1 MKNIII
7 AIVNLTS
14 IITRSVTK
22 TFKSL
27 ITESVDISR
36 VKVKKIEKETF
47 EEDEKDLI
55 DNVVIQQL
63 RRSDAKAA
71 YEMKKFL
78 KFSFSLL
85 TAKIKKLQ
93 NKNFVVNRVRSQ
105 LQSSQKRN
113 DCVERK

>member
-1 MKNIII
+1 MQNKLKNIII

-36 VKVKKIEKETF
+36 IKIKKNEKEIF
-47 EEDEKDLI
+47 EKNEKDLI
-55 DNVVIQQL
+55 NNVVIQQL
-63 RRSDAKAA
+63 RCSDARIV
-71 YEMKKFL
+71 YEIKKFL
-78 KFSFSLL
+78 KFSFNLL
-85 TAKIKKLQ
+85 TTKIKKFQ

-105 LQSSQKRN
+105 LQLL
-113 DCVERK
+113 

>member
-27 ITESVDISR
+27 ITKSVNILR
-36 VKVKKIEKETF
+36 IEVEKTAKETF
-47 EEDEKDLI
+47 EKDEKNLI

-63 RRSDAKAA
+63 QRSDAKAA
-71 YEMKKFL
+71 CEIKEFL
-78 KFSFSLL
+78 KFSFNLL
-85 TAKIKKLQ
+85 TAKIKEFQ
-93 NKNFVVNRVRSQ
+93 NKNFVVNRVKSQ

-113 DCVERK
+113 DYVERK